1 MDRQLI
7 RRIENDYPY
16 PIALEF
22 RRLNTK
28 EYLAPEENRLRQILK
43 ISETTIHLLAAISIV
58 DLLENCTKSI
68 CSVPDAFKKEF
79 PSLFTRTTFGKWIA
93 LTKNCIKVFENSGIQ
108 MFIPELPE
116 YFFDKKG
123 SESSSLKAFN
133 ILTNIRNKLSHP
145 EFTLTNKIIED
156 FCTETEKLLETILS
170 ELEFLMNYPFLYVD
184 HISVRYRK
192 WLNPSFY
199 HTFSEVIGNSSEFN
213 AYNKILSELVNT
225 PAIIIVKGKEEV
237 KYINLDPLLIYSNEG
252 ENRIA
257 DIFMYI
263 DWDKG
268 RTVKYKPVW
277 NGGSLNLSGTT
288 IEMETVNSLLKFFEF
303 FAEQDAYLVYKASTE
318 KLDVKT

>member
-28 EYLAPEENRLRQILK
+28 EYLSSDENRLRQILK

-58 DLLENCTKSI
+58 DLLGNCTQSGLTI
-68 CSVPDAFKKEF
+68 TEAFKKEF
-79 PSLFTRTTFGKWIA
+79 PVLFTRTTFGKWIG
-93 LTKNCIKVFENSGIQ
+93 LTKETIKIFRNSGTP
-108 MFIPELPE
+108 MFLTEMPE
-116 YFFDKKG
+116 YFFDQKG
-123 SESSSLKAFN
+123 SESNSLKALN
-133 ILTNIRNKLSHP
+133 VLTNIRNKLSHP

-156 FCTETEKLLETILS
+156 FCVETEKLLETILS

-184 HISVRYRK
+184 HISVRFRK
-192 WLNPSFY
+192 WLNPSFH

-225 PAIIIVKGKEEV
+225 PAIIVVKGKEEG

-268 RTVKYKPVW
+268 RSVKYKPVW
-277 NGGSLNLSGTT
+277 NGGSLNLAGTT
-288 IEMETVNSLLKFFEF
+288 IELETINSLLKFFEF
-303 FAEQDAYLVYKASTE
+303 FADRDTFLGYKASVE
-318 KLDVKT
+318 KLELKI

>member
-28 EYLAPEENRLRQILK
+28 EYLDSNENRLRQILK
-43 ISETTIHLLAAISIV
+43 ISETTIHLIAAISIV
-58 DLLENCTKSI
+58 DLLERCSKSTLKL
-68 CSVPDAFKKEF
+68 PDAFRKEF
-79 PSLFTRTTFGKWIA
+79 PVLFTRTTFGKWIA
-93 LTKNCIKVFENSGIQ
+93 LAKESIKVFQNNGLT
-108 MFIPELPE
+108 MFITELPE

-123 SESSSLKAFN
+123 SESNSLKAFN

-145 EFTLTNKIIED
+145 EFTLTNKILED

-184 HISVRYRK
+184 HISVRYPK
-192 WLNPSFY
+192 WYNPSFS

-225 PAIIIVKGKEEV
+225 PAIIIVKNKQEKE
-237 KYINLDPLLIYSNEG
+237 YINLDPLLIYSNEG

-263 DWDKG
+263 DWDKNKS
-268 RTVKYKPVW
+268 VKYKPVW
-277 NGGSLNLSGTT
+277 NGGSLTFQ
-288 IEMETVNSLLKFFEF
+288 EQLLKWRRLIH
-303 FAEQDAYLVYKASTE
+303 Y
-318 KLDVKT
+318 